1 MGWAFFSAVVDLNV
15 DVAVVVLGTAAAA
28 GVVTAVVAGVQAG
41 AGPQV
46 GAGALAVGGAVSG
59 AVGGLTSAG
68 TTARVGGFAVTA
80 LCDVSVGAG
89 CPGIC
94 AAAVALMPVAAPR
107 FAASEV
113 SSAITPL
120 AVVGSLGY

>member
-15 DVAVVVLGTAAAA
+15 DVVVLGAAAAA
-28 GVVTAVVAGVQAG
+28 GVGAGAGAGVQAG

-46 GAGALAVGGAVSG
+46 GAGALAV
-59 AVGGLTSAG
+59 AVGALTGAG
-68 TTARVGGFAVTA
+68 ARVRVCGFAVRG

-94 AAAVALMPVAAPR
+94 AAAVALVPAAAPR
-107 FAASEV
+107 FAASE
-113 SSAITPL
+113 
-120 AVVGSLGY
+120 